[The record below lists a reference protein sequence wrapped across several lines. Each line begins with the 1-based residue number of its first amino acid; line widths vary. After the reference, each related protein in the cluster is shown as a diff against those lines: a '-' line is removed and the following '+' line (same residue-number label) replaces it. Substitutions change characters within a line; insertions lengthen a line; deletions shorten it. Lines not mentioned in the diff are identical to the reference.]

1 MLEKNP
7 NLPLD
12 IPRTVTPELLRRPL
26 DEDCNYVQF
35 PFDLNAP
42 LPFESLKFIRPSA
55 EAAELEA
62 ALQQETPKE
71 EGDDR
76 YTAKDIRRQVYAVA
90 ALLGTVMYWSDVA
103 QNILE
108 EEKAQP
114 SIEVVAHAQNPENE
128 DRVLIIEDGFNT
140 INANFLSKTLG
151 PAIQEAVDGQI
162 WSVQSNNATTNVDA
176 LFDKAVELAESRD
189 ITSISIATYSMG
201 DMRGTS
207 LAEKFVK
214 ETDIPVENIVII
226 SGPSGYDSLRESRK
240 EEMGWAQTIAQ
251 WIPGSAHS
259 TFWRGVAELWFYK
272 DNFTKP
278 EANPW
283 EFITKNVPRFFNTL
297 KGIEIRFRQPHT
309 SNNSLL
315 MQMDAINNGKPAQR
329 VQSLGEYELEH
340 DEQRTNIT
348 YATSSAYDAMLD
360 DDFAATQFKEAAEK
374 SGLNFNEY
382 EMDGVSHGDYYVD
395 SAVKSITTTF
405 KEASEDIIAQT
416 EQARADQNLRDFEL
430 YNMDNFF
437 ADTNYDD
444 QK

>member
-1 MLEKNP
+1 
-7 NLPLD
+7 
-12 IPRTVTPELLRRPL
+12 
-26 DEDCNYVQF
+26 
-35 PFDLNAP
+35 
-42 LPFESLKFIRPSA
+42 
-55 EAAELEA
+55 
-62 ALQQETPKE
+62 
-71 EGDDR
+71 
-76 YTAKDIRRQVYAVA
+76 
-90 ALLGTVMYWSDVA
+90 
-103 QNILE
+103 
-108 EEKAQP
+108 
-114 SIEVVAHAQNPENE
+114 
-128 DRVLIIEDGFNT
+128 
-140 INANFLSKTLG
+140 
-151 PAIQEAVDGQI
+151 
-162 WSVQSNNATTNVDA
+162 
-176 LFDKAVELAESRD
+176 
-189 ITSISIATYSMG
+189 
-201 DMRGTS
+201 
-207 LAEKFVK
+207 
-214 ETDIPVENIVII
+214 
-226 SGPSGYDSLRESRK
+226 
-240 EEMGWAQTIAQ
+240 MGWAQTIAQ

-259 TFWRGVAELWFYK
+259 TFWRGIAELWFYK

-315 MQMDAINNGKPAQR
+315 MQMDAVNNGKPAQR

-437 ADTNYDD
+437 VDTNYDD